1 MGYPLATKKDDIYQ
15 FSKHKFGSQ
24 AISGMQHKGIAVF
37 EDGEYFVKLDT
48 LSPAVSG
55 TLQPHFDVQYS
66 SISEAIVSCFLKHAD
81 CSMDSTIYEI
91 GLFEKDNK
99 SITGT
104 RSRNYLDEYEVEY
117 ILSSGYTGEQHT
129 TMTRDNYIEK
139 IADVST
145 DTRIQNLENAMVLEG
160 MERSTARQFLIQ
172 QAGFDLLTGNNDRL
186 HNPSNFVMAYNVDT
200 QTTRPINM
208 DYGRCL
214 QIGEIWSNHMEAH
227 YLPEYL
233 DEDTDVFAST
243 MDNDSIISALR
254 DDEQLDY
261 LVDHTFIPF
270 RVDTAGL
277 NIEFE
282 NLKKVFL
289 SEKFP
294 CPNFALAKLETFRKR
309 LELPFMKQLW
319 QDTTLTLSEVKGLE
333 RQEIL

>member
-139 IADVST
+139 IADVSK
-145 DTRIQNLENAMVLEG
+145 I
-160 MERSTARQFLIQ
+160 
-172 QAGFDLLTGNNDRL
+172 
-186 HNPSNFVMAYNVDT
+186 
-200 QTTRPINM
+200 
-208 DYGRCL
+208 
-214 QIGEIWSNHMEAH
+214 
-227 YLPEYL
+227 
-233 DEDTDVFAST
+233 
-243 MDNDSIISALR
+243 
-254 DDEQLDY
+254 
-261 LVDHTFIPF
+261 
-270 RVDTAGL
+270 
-277 NIEFE
+277 
-282 NLKKVFL
+282 LK
-289 SEKFP
+289 
-294 CPNFALAKLETFRKR
+294 T
-309 LELPFMKQLW
+309 LW
-319 QDTTLTLSEVKGLE
+319 F
-333 RQEIL
+333 